1 MLNLEQNAAR
11 HDIEKGLNYL
21 RLRHEFTENL
31 HDITLALANLFSNFR
46 NEMKVQ

>member
-11 HDIEKGLNYL
+11 NDIEKGLDYQ

-31 HDITLALANLFSNFR
+31 TRHYFGLNKSFAS
-46 NEMKVQ
+46 K